1 VIRYTAWTVA
11 GLGLLALSITTVL
24 VGLARLV
31 ETGTCAD
38 HPAFVTT
45 RPCPPGTA
53 ALILVVGAAFFT
65 GFAGWAAYQVRAP
78 RGGPSPWREGP
89 DFGGFWWPALF
100 LGGAALFFEAMRDFQ
115 GAGAT
120 GDAWGMGVVGGTFAL
135 MGGVPLLLV
144 ARRLPALVFG
154 GPRPPSWLESATGA
168 TAGAIG
174 AARAAA
180 RAAAVADPVPDGAAA
195 TARDA
200 VDRSSLVDDLER
212 LADLHR
218 RGVLDD
224 AELEAAK
231 ARLLGSD
238 GATGGA
244 P

>member
-1 VIRYTAWTVA
+1 MIRYSAWTVA
-11 GLGLLALSITTVL
+11 GLGLLASSITVVL

-31 ETGTCAD
+31 EAGTCAD

-65 GFAGWAAYQVRAP
+65 GFAGWAAYQWRAP

-100 LGGAALFFEAMRDFQ
+100 LGGAALFFGAMRDFQ
-115 GAGAT
+115 SAGAT
-120 GDAWGMGVVGGTFAL
+120 GDAWGMGVVGVTFVL

-154 GPRPPSWLESATGA
+154 GPRPPSWLESAAGA
-168 TAGAIG
+168 TVGAVV

-180 RAAAVADPVPDGAAA
+180 RAAAVADPVPPGAAA
-195 TARDA
+195 PPAGAAEDA
-200 VDRSSLVDDLER
+200 SLVDDLER

-224 AELEAAK
+224 AELAAAK
-231 ARLLGSD
+231 ARLLDTD
-238 GATGGA
+238 GATDDA